1 MQESTAPLVADAAFT
16 IAALRTELGLTL
28 QELGERI
35 GLSKSQ
41 MHEVEQSN
49 RASVRVAV
57 AIEELSGGR
66 IDAAGLN
73 EDVRL
78 SRHGGGLSADAAIR
92 SAGNAGELSTL
103 RDAPSTSSV
112 APQGERGICGEG
124 ICGLCERRFED
135 AAARACT
142 APFCPRKVPA

>member
-1 MQESTAPLVADAAFT
+1 MDLAEPAAAIAPTALTPAPAALT

-35 GLSKSQ
+35 ELSKSQ

-78 SRHGGGLSADAAIR
+78 SRHGALDTPDPAPVSRGKG
-92 SAGNAGELSTL
+92 GELSL
-103 RDAPSTSSV
+103 PPLAG
-112 APQGERGICGEG
+112 AHAERGVV
-124 ICGLCERRFED
+124 
-135 AAARACT
+135 A
-142 APFCPRKVPA
+142 

>member
-1 MQESTAPLVADAAFT
+1 MDLAEPATATAPIVLT

-35 GLSKSQ
+35 ELSKSQ

-57 AIEELSGGR
+57 AIEDLSGGR

-78 SRHGGGLSADAAIR
+78 SRHGPIVHDADLSGATREAIN
-92 SAGNAGELSTL
+92 G
-103 RDAPSTSSV
+103 
-112 APQGERGICGEG
+112 
-124 ICGLCERRFED
+124 
-135 AAARACT
+135 
-142 APFCPRKVPA
+142 

>member
-1 MQESTAPLVADAAFT
+1 METTAAAVLAEPPLT
-16 IAALRTELGLTL
+16 IAALRTELTLTL

-57 AIEELSGGR
+57 ALEELSGGR

-78 SRHGGGLSADAAIR
+78 SRHGAAL
-92 SAGNAGELSTL
+92 AEQGQ
-103 RDAPSTSSV
+103 RDHV
-112 APQGERGICGEG
+112 A
-124 ICGLCERRFED
+124 
-135 AAARACT
+135 
-142 APFCPRKVPA
+142 